1 MSTIDTELARPWKFN
16 LCPLPGEHIKWN
28 VLEKTDWMRPM
39 KGCLQDPQHHAEGDV
54 LQHTKLVCESLV
66 ASDSWKQLDEEA
78 RSVLFAACLLHDV
91 AKPATSKV
99 DHEGKI
105 TSLKHTRI
113 GTSMAR
119 EILWTDPVFEL
130 PRFELREQIAKMV
143 RFSGLPMWFY
153 EKEDPVK
160 AVIRASMSVRL
171 DWLAVLA
178 EADIGGRDCSDKQ
191 DLYSRLQM
199 FKEFCAENKCYEA
212 PYEFASEHSKFHYF
226 HSNSNLPERD
236 VFDDT
241 RTLVTIMSGLPGA
254 GKNTWVDDN
263 CHGLPVV
270 SLDEI
275 RTELD
280 IDPEDSQ
287 GAVVA
292 KARQKALEY
301 LRSATDFVWNATNV
315 TSSLRS
321 TLILFMAPYK
331 ARFRIVYVE
340 PPTIELLMQRNS
352 EREDAVPERVV
363 SKLLSKLEV
372 PEQTEAHW
380 VEYVVN

>member
-1 MSTIDTELARPWKFN
+1 
-16 LCPLPGEHIKWN
+16 
-28 VLEKTDWMRPM
+28 M
-39 KGCLQDPQHHAEGDV
+39 KGCLQDPHHHAEGDV
-54 LQHTKLVCESLV
+54 FQHTQLVCESLV
-66 ASDSWKQLDEEA
+66 ASESWQSLDETP
-78 RSVLFAACLLHDV
+78 RNVVFAAALLHDV
-91 AKPATSKV
+91 AKPATTKI

-119 EILWTDPVFEL
+119 EILWTSDEFSFPPFS
-130 PRFELREQIAKMV
+130 LREQISKLV

-171 DWLAVLA
+171 DWLSVLA

-191 DLYSRLQM
+191 DLYSRLQL
-199 FKEFCAENKCYEA
+199 FKEFCTENKCSSS

-226 HSNSNLPERD
+226 HSNSNLPDRD
-236 VFDDT
+236 VFDDS
-241 RTLVTIMSGLPGA
+241 RLIVTIMSGLPGA
-254 GKNTWVDDN
+254 GKDSWVEDN

-275 RTELD
+275 RDELD

-292 KARQKALEY
+292 RARQKALEY
-301 LRSATDFVWNATNV
+301 LRNGSDFVWNATNV

-321 TLILFMAPYK
+321 TLISFMAPYK

-340 PPTIELLMQRNS
+340 PESFSELFRRNA
-352 EREDAVPERVV
+352 ERESTVPERVLG
-363 SKLLSKLEV
+363 KLLSKLEV
-372 PEQTEAHW
+372 PEASEAQW
-380 VEYVVN
+380 VDYSIN